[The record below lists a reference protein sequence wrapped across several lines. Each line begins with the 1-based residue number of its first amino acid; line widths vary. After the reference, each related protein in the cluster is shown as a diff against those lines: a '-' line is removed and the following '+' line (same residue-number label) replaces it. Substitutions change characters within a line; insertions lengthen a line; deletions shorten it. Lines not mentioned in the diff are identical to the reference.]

1 MAIEKVIK
9 IKVDSK
15 DAVKGIK
22 EVDKSIEEVNESTDD
37 LTGSIGGMGG
47 AAISSFKSMSKGVS
61 VAVKSLT
68 TLKGAVIATGIG
80 ALLILIVS
88 LKLLLQVQKR
98 GRISFLN

>member
-61 VAVKSLT
+61 VAVKKFNNFKRCCYSYRDWCFT
-68 TLKGAVIATGIG
+68 YIDCIFKSCFYKYRRGAE
-80 ALLILIVS
+80 
-88 LKLLLQVQKR
+88 
-98 GRISFLN
+98 